1 MPNKDQKKNKRS
13 IVMFG
18 YKNIIKI
25 KYPMEPKQVNILN
38 IKNQYIPYKLPTK

>member
-13 IVMFG
+13 IGMFG

-25 KYPMEPKQVNILN
+25 KKSNGAKIG
-38 IKNQYIPYKLPTK
+38 